1 MAKNS
6 RRKKPQEDES
16 AATAAAAAAAARER
30 ESGEGEFQSL
40 RERERERQ
48 EDRLLAGSLVCV
60 HFLCVWCKIQIHNW
74 GTFSNCFQIF

>member
-30 ESGEGEFQSL
+30 E
-40 RERERERQ
+40 REEKGSFKACARERERQ